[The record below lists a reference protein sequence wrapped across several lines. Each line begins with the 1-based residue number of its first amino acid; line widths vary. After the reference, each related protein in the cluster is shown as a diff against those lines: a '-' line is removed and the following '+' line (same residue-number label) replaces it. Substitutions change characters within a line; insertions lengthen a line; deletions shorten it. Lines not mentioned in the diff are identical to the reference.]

1 MHDWRS
7 NITKFRW
14 FVRLWTY
21 LAVESACIVRPSRVG
36 GCRRPGGRCAAACT
50 THSRAVV
57 QKTGHGLHAQALP
70 GGQES
75 VRARNIRSSLRS
87 QNPGVPIMPDF
98 TSAFAPRQAGCLS
111 EVQSRFQGT
120 HYATPP
126 GLAYPHGLRKPSHR
140 ASTNTSQHP
149 LIHLPNQTSVA
160 TIPRTRQVQS
170 MDGGGSSVTLRWLV
184 SRHNSYIL
192 LACSLL
198 RGQYDKASFSSL
210 KGYFFV
216 CSEK

>member
-1 MHDWRS
+1 MPSAGWALRRSLHD
-7 NITKFRW
+7 T
-14 FVRLWTY
+14 L
-21 LAVESACIVRPSRVG
+21 E
-36 GCRRPGGRCAAACT
+36 GCGPEDGPWPARPGPAGGARV
-50 THSRAVV
+50 S
-57 QKTGHGLHAQALP
+57 Q
-70 GGQES
+70 GQEHS
-75 VRARNIRSSLRS
+75 VLVAVTKPWCAHYARLY
-87 QNPGVPIMPDF
+87 QCVC
-98 TSAFAPRQAGCLS
+98 PRQAGCLS

-140 ASTNTSQHP
+140 APTNTSQHP

-170 MDGGGSSVTLRWLV
+170 MDGGSSVTLRWLV